1 MKSEWLEGNME
12 NGAVINNRKF
22 QCREKFQWKNR
33 HQRTKRMMEKKS
45 NPEKPWKSGLQVV
58 WVFTKKT
65 HKRIRRP
72 NASSQTSSQSKWR
85 LTQDEQQRMTLQA
98 GMNTK
103 RQEQKKQ
110 YQKLPVV
117 IKVVQKKNPCF
128 TLFFKSQH
136 IIISQLDPSMQ
147 CKICAFERQIGP
159 AKDTEV
165 NTFVLQ

>member
-33 HQRTKRMMEKKS
+33 HQRTKKNDGEEKQPRKAMKKWTS
-45 NPEKPWKSGLQVV
+45 SSVSIHEEDSQKNQEAKCVITDVITIKMKTHTRWTTENDITG
-58 WVFTKKT
+58 WNEHKKT
-65 HKRIRRP
+65 G
-72 NASSQTSSQSKWR
+72 T
-85 LTQDEQQRMTLQA
+85 
-98 GMNTK
+98 
-103 RQEQKKQ
+103 KKQ

>member
-1 MKSEWLEGNME
+1 MSVQREVPVKEQASKNKKNDGEEKQPQKAMKKWTSSSVSIHEEDSQKNQE
-12 NGAVINNRKF
+12 AKCVITDVITIKMKTHTRWTTEDAITGWN
-22 QCREKFQWKNR
+22 E
-33 HQRTKRMMEKKS
+33 H
-45 NPEKPWKSGLQVV
+45 
-58 WVFTKKT
+58 KKT
-65 HKRIRRP
+65 G
-72 NASSQTSSQSKWR
+72 T
-85 LTQDEQQRMTLQA
+85 
-98 GMNTK
+98 
-103 RQEQKKQ
+103 KKQ